1 MILRR
6 LGLIHNNQRGF
17 TLIELL
23 IAVAITGIIT
33 GGITM
38 TMFQVYAGN
47 ARSSNH
53 MTAVRQVQNAGYW
66 ISRDA
71 QMAQSVVPAD
81 PDPDGF
87 PLTLTWTDRNGDENQ
102 VVYTLLADN
111 KLQREHYTNYDPV
124 TNPDPD
130 ATTIV
135 AESINPDPAKTNC
148 QFTSGELIVTVTAS
162 VGSSSHERSETRVYR
177 IIPRPG
183 S

>member
-71 QMAQSVVPAD
+71 QMAQSVVPD
-81 PDPDGF
+81 SGVSGF
-87 PLTLTWTDRNGDENQ
+87 PLTLTWTEWDGDEHR
-102 VVYTLLADN
+102 VVYTLLVDE
-111 KLQREHYTNYDPV
+111 LQREHYTNYDPV

-130 ATTIV
+130 VTTIV
-135 AESINPDPAKTNC
+135 AQYIDPDPAKTNC
-148 QFTSGELIVTVTAS
+148 VFTAGELIVTVTAS
-162 VGSSSHERSETRVYR
+162 VGSSSQERSETRVYR